1 LLWKIIG
8 IDGSL
13 LSASEINMEV
23 PQSFSG
29 ITQLTVIPPDCF
41 GVSVNYEVSIVQI
54 LAGFERPSVTLEGVS
69 TFG

>member
-1 LLWKIIG
+1 
-8 IDGSL
+8 
-13 LSASEINMEV
+13 MEV